1 MSEKLYYIQDTRQIV
16 GNCPMFYKHNN
27 NGYTSNLDEAMVV
40 GEKEAV
46 RMVEMRDSDRAWE
59 FTYLNGLA
67 RRTIDVQNWKK
78 TKENCI
84 LSEGYESDKSK

>member
-16 GNCPMFYKHNN
+16 GNCPMFYCHNN

-40 GEKEAV
+40 TESKAKK
-46 RMVEMRDSDRAWE
+46 MVEERSINIAWE
-59 FTYLNGLA
+59 YTYLNKLA

-84 LSEGYESDKSK
+84 SDDGN